1 MTGKEKRKYVRH
13 QVSIPVDISFQ
24 GRFYHGWVKNISQT
38 GAFIKVGGSFSV
50 GQDISFY
57 FLREIKIA
65 KIVWVGQQEIAVKF
79 R

>member
-13 QVSIPVDISFQ
+13 RVSIAVDISFQ
-24 GRFYHGWVKNISQT
+24 DRFYHGWVKNLSQT
-38 GAFIKVGGSFSV
+38 GAFIKVRGSFSV

>member
-1 MTGKEKRKYVRH
+1 MTSNEKRKHVRH
-13 QVSIPVDISFQ
+13 KVSIPVDINFQ
-24 GRFYHGWVKNISQT
+24 GLFYHGWIKNISQT
-38 GAFIKVGGSFSV
+38 GAFIKMRGLFPI

-65 KIVWVGQQEIAVKF
+65 TIVWVGQQEIAVKF